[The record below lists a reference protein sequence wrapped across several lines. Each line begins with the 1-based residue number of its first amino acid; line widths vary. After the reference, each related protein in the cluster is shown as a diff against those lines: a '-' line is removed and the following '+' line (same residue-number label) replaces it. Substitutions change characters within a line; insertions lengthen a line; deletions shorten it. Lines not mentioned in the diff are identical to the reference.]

1 MTKSRFEDLPNE
13 LFFHYQIYLTS
24 NDLFKSFFNL
34 NLRYNKLLLSLNN
47 LFYEVDSTVHQQTIE
62 TKLYTSQITKLLITE
77 NSKAVSVSNVF
88 TEMQSLVLYRPIRL
102 NHQLIICF
110 QLYFPMNLFVYQH

>member
-1 MTKSRFEDLPNE
+1 
-13 LFFHYQIYLTS
+13 
-24 NDLFKSFFNL
+24 
-34 NLRYNKLLLSLNN
+34 LLLSLNN